1 MGRILP
7 FLTLPDSFYTLNV
20 DKNKQFWPKHTHTH
34 LILSRSYCLAP
45 KIISNFVLFSI
56 ASSPVIINPPQNQ
69 TALDGKEATI
79 ACEAAGAPAPNV
91 TWYFN
96 DGQISFSGRLE
107 ILEDGSLLISNV
119 RYYFN
124 IFLISY

>member
-1 MGRILP
+1 MI
-7 FLTLPDSFYTLNV
+7 
-20 DKNKQFWPKHTHTH
+20 
-34 LILSRSYCLAP
+34 
-45 KIISNFVLFSI
+45 KIISNFILFST

-124 IFLISY
+124 IPIFNFLLISYFCALS

>member
-1 MGRILP
+1 M
-7 FLTLPDSFYTLNV
+7 N
-20 DKNKQFWPKHTHTH
+20 
-34 LILSRSYCLAP
+34 
-45 KIISNFVLFSI
+45 KIIYNFVLFST
-56 ASSPVIINPPQNQ
+56 ASSPVITNPPQNQ

-119 RYYFN
+119 RYCFN
-124 IFLISY
+124 TFLISY